1 MGVAGLSPSAHSEH
15 TCPHE
20 SVCCTE
26 VSKATGRFLA
36 TLRVTRPADM
46 PPGAPSHRD
55 GSVGPSAGHGHFPSG
70 PARPRPQAACLPQA
84 SRAQPTLVGGPDGWA
99 LAPAGDDT
107 GQVPGTDVLRVGRWC
122 GACLGGGGL
131 GRRRQLWGFW
141 YVSEQASAAPS
152 QEVPGTWGLGADRA
166 QELPR
171 GWSGLVRSRTG
182 GRGPGCERPPDLG
195 PQGCPPS
202 GPHDSSPITGGPS
215 CLCSPGLG
223 TVPRGGHV
231 TAALAPSRGL
241 QRWRMVPLSSR
252 RRGQPCPHEHVLVNT
267 CSTGL
272 RAAQLSSEPLRA
284 PPRGATRRAGRPGPP
299 PRSLRGRDVGAC
311 PDQAVVGT
319 CVDVGPRV
327 PPAAPR
333 AGALQPPRTAAD
345 AGLCFPAGRPHAQAA
360 LHGPA
365 LPGVR
370 GEELRSLHGAR
381 GQVRQ
386 VSAGHVPSAA
396 ARAQPGRGVAQACEG
411 GAQGSRATASPP
423 GVMGDSGAPWEQG
436 SE

>member
-1 MGVAGLSPSAHSEH
+1 M
-15 TCPHE
+15 
-20 SVCCTE
+20 
-26 VSKATGRFLA
+26 
-36 TLRVTRPADM
+36 
-46 PPGAPSHRD
+46 
-55 GSVGPSAGHGHFPSG
+55 
-70 PARPRPQAACLPQA
+70 
-84 SRAQPTLVGGPDGWA
+84 
-99 LAPAGDDT
+99 
-107 GQVPGTDVLRVGRWC
+107 
-122 GACLGGGGL
+122 
-131 GRRRQLWGFW
+131 
-141 YVSEQASAAPS
+141 
-152 QEVPGTWGLGADRA
+152 
-166 QELPR
+166 
-171 GWSGLVRSRTG
+171 RSRTG

-195 PQGCPPS
+195 PQGCLPS
-202 GPHDSSPITGGPS
+202 DPHDSSPITGGPS

-272 RAAQLSSEPLRA
+272 RATQLSSEPLRA
-284 PPRGATRRAGRPGPP
+284 PPRGATRRAG
-299 PRSLRGRDVGAC
+299 C
-311 PDQAVVGT
+311 PDRAVVGT